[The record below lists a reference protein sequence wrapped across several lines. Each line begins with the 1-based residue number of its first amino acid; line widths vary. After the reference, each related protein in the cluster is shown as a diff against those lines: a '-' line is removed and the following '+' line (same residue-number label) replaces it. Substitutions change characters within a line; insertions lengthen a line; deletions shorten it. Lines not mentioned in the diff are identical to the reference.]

1 MPIKYQLPPKLPGPK
16 LVSVVPPKWVKI
28 NRRKEERKKKKEES
42 MSNNDWEV
50 RVPPNLIT
58 LPGNLMTVINNQEKS
73 ESFRALYYILQC
85 YMHNFKITL
94 RGDES
99 LISRVQCQG
108 GKKSFF
114 SCEATL

>member
-1 MPIKYQLPPKLPGPK
+1 MGQNMSAHKISASTQTAWTKI
-16 LVSVVPPKWVKI
+16 SFCCTPKWVKI

-73 ESFRALYYILQC
+73 ESFRAIDYILQC

-99 LISRVQCQG
+99 LISRCSVKG
-108 GKKSFF
+108 VKNHFF
-114 SCEATL
+114 C